1 LILLLFI
8 PDLPR
13 FDDATA
19 AEWTLLD
26 GSGATLRTGAAA
38 LRDVPRGD
46 RTIAVAPVNHL
57 LFIETALP
65 QVSLPKRNALLRYAI
80 EDKLTIDPSTVHA
93 VVLGRT
99 LQDRHVVAAI
109 DRSWLSGALSWLK
122 QASIEPD
129 SLVSSASAI
138 SMAPDEWAVAIE
150 GSHGFAKRADG
161 FVYNFDT
168 GSGREPPFGL
178 TLALKEARDHQVAPA
193 SLSLHAAN
201 TSLAADWS
209 KALGL
214 PVKTVAPEK
223 DGASRLL
230 SAARTSNLLS
240 GEFAP
245 RQAGSKWFALL
256 RPALTVLAL
265 IAAVQLVFTL
275 IENARL
281 NRQYQALQ
289 SEMTQIFKQ
298 AFPAAQA
305 IVDPPLQMRRNLD
318 QLKNERGQASDN
330 DPRALVAQLTQLAQS
345 LSTAPAIVAL
355 QAQNGAATLDLD
367 LASAEQETEL
377 IRAVAKI
384 PAASVSRQAGVKA
397 PAIRV
402 RVSIKAGS

>member
-13 FDDATA
+13 FDDATTA
-19 AEWTLLD
+19 QWTLLD
-26 GSGATLRTGAAA
+26 GSGATLRTGTAA
-38 LRDVPRGD
+38 LKDVPRGD

-65 QVSLPKRNALLRYAI
+65 QVSQTKRDALLRYAI

-99 LQDRHVVAAI
+99 LQDKHVVAAI
-109 DRSWLSGALSWLK
+109 DRSWLGGALSWLNR
-122 QASIEPD
+122 AGIEPD

-178 TLALKEARDHQVAPA
+178 TLALKEARDHQIAPA
-193 SLSLHAAN
+193 SLSLHAADA
-201 TSLAADWS
+201 SLALDWS
-209 KALGL
+209 KTLEL

-223 DGASRLL
+223 DSAQRLL
-230 SAARTSNLLS
+230 SAARTANLLS
-240 GEFAP
+240 GEFAA

-265 IAAVQLVFTL
+265 IAVAQLVFTL
-275 IENARL
+275 IDNARL
-281 NRQYQALQ
+281 NRERLALQ
-289 SEMTQIFKQ
+289 SEMTQVFKQ

-318 QLKNERGQASDN
+318 QIKNERGQASES
-330 DPRALVAQLTQLAQS
+330 DPRALIAQLTQLMQS

-377 IRAVAKI
+377 SRAVAKI
-384 PAASVSRQAGVKA
+384 PTASVSRQAGAKA
-397 PAIRV
+397 PAIRF
-402 RVSIKAGS
+402 RVSMKAGS